1 MKTFGQHLSEQP
13 EKSKL
18 DKITHSKP
26 LDNKRIKQLT
36 RPYPVFQHLDLEDWM
51 GFPPPANSSEKTRQE
66 IHHIISLGEFRTQWE
81 DDMIMSDLKIME
93 AFRIYLNKHNLEV
106 NTLDRIKEY
115 QEQAEPIILSLK
127 RHYKRPR
134 PILLATELGLKLDTF
149 PLKTANTPS
158 YPSGHATQGRLVA
171 RLIADEVP
179 LEHRKNILEIGKR
192 IAEGRQIAGAHYP
205 SDTEFGYKLGD
216 RLYDMATSGMEPDL
230 KLESIL
236 KENIKTEIS
245 IDMWLPPSNMN
256 TARTAIF
263 EGAALWGLVGKSNAL
278 SNSEWT
284 GMKLG
289 KGSITYDGITVA
301 NMKDWY
307 ENAYLNRKV
316 ETPQGLL
323 VKGPEDLWEDFCQ
336 KLGGHMKNLGG
347 VSNSS
352 DFIWKS
358 IDDYYKAAPS
368 SWEVPYAGKKN
379 TADCV
384 IITKGNPSKL
394 IEKAKELKKLS
405 DEEQVKRTNSNGS
418 KITVDGEVTFYQVS
432 LKKDAA
438 PGEARMGKW
447 TQLAGKDLERSN
459 KPGGAAKMA
468 TGQEPL
474 EVELTKDYYDP
485 SFTYNR
491 SEYLEEGLFGGLVDK
506 IKNVASGFLKK
517 VKKVFKKIVRFIMSK
532 AKKLTDKLMNSDKK
546 VKAAKGLAKEMEKM
560 GMPLKEEMLNEETFN
575 EALWSFKK
583 ERGKNKPVVYNETMY
598 GHIQAFKTDM
608 ASIKKSFN
616 LIETNVSALNAAK
629 KRTRKADPIVYT
641 KGKEAKQIEDD
652 LTKLQP
658 LFKLKPGTPLDG
670 NLYSMF
676 WTVLNVTSNWV
687 SYIYINNVLSQIN
700 DKMNSYENLENGLSD
715 AVLSMSGDVSAEAKF
730 GNTALPLVIVKGGG
744 SIDHVGKRDNYSDD
758 QAKKLKKTEVYKA
771 DWPVMQIKITRI
783 GKEGALHNA
792 VTLFLLENVE
802 IGSDEKVTPIYSQ
815 TSFSSKSGSDFTT
828 AAEVGTP
835 RKGYKKI

>member
-13 EKSKL
+13 DQSKL
-18 DKITHSKP
+18 DRIIYSKP
-26 LDNKRIKQLT
+26 LDSKRVKQLT

-51 GFPPPANSSEKTRQE
+51 GFPPPSNSSQE
-66 IHHIISLGEFRTQWE
+66 TTKELHYIISLGEFRTQWE
-81 DDMIMSDLKIME
+81 DDMIMSDTKIMK
-93 AFRIYLNKHNLEV
+93 AFQNYLDEYGLEV

-115 QEQAEPIILSLK
+115 KEQSEPVILALK
-127 RHYKRPR
+127 QHYKRPR
-134 PILLATELGLKLDTF
+134 PIELAKEMGLALETF

-171 RLIADEVP
+171 RLLADEVP
-179 LEHRKNILEIGKR
+179 LEHRKNILDIGKR

-230 KLESIL
+230 KLESTL

-245 IDMWLPPSNMN
+245 LDMWLPPGNENS
-256 TARTAIF
+256 ARTVIF
-263 EGAALWGLVGKSNAL
+263 EGAALWGLVGKKNAL
-278 SNSEWT
+278 SNPEWA
-284 GMKLG
+284 GMSLG
-289 KGSITYDGITVA
+289 KNSLGVTTI
-301 NMKDWY
+301 KDWY
-307 ENAYLNRKV
+307 ENYYLKKKLK
-316 ETPQGLL
+316 TPQGLY
-323 VKGPEDLWEDFCQ
+323 VKGPEDLWEDFCK
-336 KLGGHMKNLGG
+336 KLGGHMVQLDG
-347 VSNSS
+347 VTSS
-352 DFIWKS
+352 SKFIWKS
-358 IDDYYKAAPS
+358 IKDYYDNAPK
-368 SWEVPYAGKKN
+368 SWQVPHAGKPN

-384 IITKGNPSKL
+384 IISSGNKSTL
-394 IEKAKELKKLS
+394 ISKAKELKKLS
-405 DEEQVKRTNSNGS
+405 EEEQVKRTVSDGS
-418 KITVDGEVTFYQVS
+418 KITIDGDVSFYQVS

-438 PGEARMGKW
+438 PGEARAGKW

-459 KPGGAAKMA
+459 KPAGVAKMA
-468 TGQEPL
+468 AGQEPL
-474 EVELTKDYYDP
+474 EVELTKDYYEP

-517 VKKVFKKIVRFIMSK
+517 VKKVFKKIVRFIISK
-532 AKKLTDKLMNSDKK
+532 AKKLTDKIIKSDKK
-546 VKAAKGLAKEMEKM
+546 VKAAKGLATEMEKM

-583 ERGKNKPVVYNETMY
+583 DRGKNKPVVYNETMY
-598 GHIQAFKTDM
+598 NHIQAFKKDM

-616 LIETNVSALNAAK
+616 LIETNVNALNAAQ
-629 KRTRKADPIVYT
+629 KRTRIADPIIYT
-641 KGKEAKQIEDD
+641 KGKEAEQINVD
-652 LTKLQP
+652 LNKLQP
-658 LFKLKPGTPLDG
+658 LFKVKPGTPLDG

-730 GNTALPLVIVKGGG
+730 GNTALPIVIVKGGN
-744 SIDHVGKRDNYSDD
+744 SIDHLGKRDNYSAA
-758 QAKKLKKTEVYKA
+758 QAGKLKKKSVYKA
-771 DWPVMQIKITRI
+771 NWPIMQIKITRI

-802 IGSDEKVTPIYSQ
+802 IGSDEKVTPIYSN
-815 TSFSSKSGSDFTT
+815 TSFSSKSGKNFTT